1 MDRLEELRKAIAENT
16 VPGGSAFGRAAAEV
30 ILLTV
35 QRNGGDP
42 TDLREL
48 TDWLVATKPSMTSVR
63 TVAKLAQ
70 DVMATGDDVAVIA
83 AMKEFIRSSEAAI
96 ESVAVHADAYIASG
110 ARVLFHSFSGSLIQV
125 LTRAAQRTPDL
136 TFLFTE
142 SRPYRESRRI
152 VATLS
157 DYPIAFEGYSDAAIA
172 VAASTA
178 DLAVVG
184 VDALFADGSFAN
196 KTGTLPLALA
206 CDHVGIPLYAVTEV
220 SKLYEG
226 DPTDV
231 EMEQRPAEE
240 MEDGWELAVSKRVTM
255 RNQFFEITPASLVTA
270 YWTDVGVLHPS
281 EISGVGNDGTTT
293 G

>member
-16 VPGGSAFGRAAAEV
+16 VPGGSAFGRAAAEM

-35 QRNGGDP
+35 QRNGSNT

-63 TVAKLAQ
+63 TVASLAL
-70 DVMATGDDVAVIA
+70 DVGAAGDDAAVIA
-83 AMKEFIRSSEAAI
+83 AMREFIQSSEAAI
-96 ESVAVHADAYIASG
+96 ESVALHADAHIGSG

-125 LTRAAQRTPDL
+125 LTRAAERTPDL

-152 VATLS
+152 VAALS
-157 DYPIAFEGYSDAAIA
+157 DYPIAFEGYSDAAVA

-220 SKLYEG
+220 SKLYAG
-226 DPTDV
+226 DPADV

-240 MEDGWELAVSKRVTM
+240 MEDGWDLAVSKRVTM
-255 RNQFFEITPASLVTA
+255 RNQFFEVTPASLVTA
-270 YWTDVGVLHPS
+270 YWTDYGVLRPS
-281 EISGVGNDGTTT
+281 ELSTAAPPGTRAR
-293 G
+293 